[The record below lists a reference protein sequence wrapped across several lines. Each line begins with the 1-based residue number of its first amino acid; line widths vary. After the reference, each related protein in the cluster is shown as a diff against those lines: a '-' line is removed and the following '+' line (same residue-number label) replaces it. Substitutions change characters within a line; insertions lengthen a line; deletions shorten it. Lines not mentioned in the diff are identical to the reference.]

1 MGNEENWFVISF
13 YLVLFFN
20 NARFDLNKIDR
31 PNPTYPPHK
40 SRQIDWTQWHP
51 RRSQIRPTKPS
62 CTSFLPAGQLPFFI
76 LFNPWHLLF
85 HLVYSPGRIWWRLS
99 YVCVCVDTLNG
110 KWSPVTKSAPTPRRK
125 PLHGTWSTLSSFPP
139 LIGFSIFFSISLNTD
154 VWSNQP
160 PESNISPTLAKRS
173 QSQRGFWMIYFIY
186 LFVDNVRPLTHSIDG
201 MPFSATLAFLI
212 CLFVDLFDLFILFFC
227 DCVNTGEYTIQPTVT
242 KETTTSCLS
251 TRKFI
256 GLDQRGSVFLFIYL

>member
-85 HLVYSPGRIWWRLS
+85 HLVHSPGRIWWRLS
-99 YVCVCVDTLNG
+99 YVYVCVDTLNG

-173 QSQRGFWMIYFIY
+173 QSQWG
-186 LFVDNVRPLTHSIDG
+186 LN
-201 MPFSATLAFLI
+201 
-212 CLFVDLFDLFILFFC
+212 DLFDLFIC
-227 DCVNTGEYTIQPTVT
+227 CSC
-242 KETTTSCLS
+242 TTTNTFDRWDAILGHVGIFDLFVCW
-251 TRKFI
+251 FI
-256 GLDQRGSVFLFIYL
+256 WFIYSIFLWLCQYRRVYYPADGNQGNDNVMPQYT